1 MIEKIQKQTEIVE
14 VIIILVTYVYVFLY
28 VFYEMSNI
36 YIPLFRNRL
45 SYSNVPKDPKN
56 RPNIFALRSIV

>member
-1 MIEKIQKQTEIVE
+1 MIEKIQEQTEIVE
-14 VIIILVTYVYVFLY
+14 VIIILVTYVFLY

-36 YIPLFRNRL
+36 YIPLFRNKL